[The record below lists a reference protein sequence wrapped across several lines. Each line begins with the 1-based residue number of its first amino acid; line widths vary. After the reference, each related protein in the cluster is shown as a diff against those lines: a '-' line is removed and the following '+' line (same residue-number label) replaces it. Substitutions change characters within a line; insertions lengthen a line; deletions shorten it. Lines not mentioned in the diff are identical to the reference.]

1 MDGGYPQ
8 SWPRHVH
15 GDVLR
20 AGAFWGVFSCFQVL
34 SLLQFTSFLGLKMC
48 WSSGSSGGLLGLR
61 RVKLMG
67 FGYSHEMVIG
77 ALLRT

>member
-8 SWPRHVH
+8 SWPRRVH
-15 GDVLR
+15 GGVLM

-34 SLLQFTSFLGLKMC
+34 SLLQLALFLGLKTC

-61 RVKLMG
+61 WVKLMG
-67 FGYSHEMVIG
+67 FGYSNEMVIG
-77 ALLRT
+77 AVLRT